1 MANVMVLQK
10 ELELKFEVEPTILRR
25 LNKIPMIKAL
35 NKRPK
40 YATEA
45 SVYFDND
52 KHELHKKGLM
62 LRVRRIGKRHVQTI
76 KTAGNSAPIDRDEWE
91 TEIAGAQPE
100 LDLISGT
107 PLEDL
112 ITKKIRR
119 GLRPMFETRVRR
131 TNYSLTNRERAIG
144 LTIDRGKL
152 DTGDG
157 SVPICELELELKRGS
172 KDRLFDV
179 ARTLVQALPAQIS
192 LKSKAERGYDLLEG
206 RKGSPVKANP
216 VDLPAGCNARNGFKV
231 IGFDCLKQVIDN
243 VTALARGDPE
253 GVHQMRVGL
262 RRLRAA
268 MSLFGDLLDDDQTAA
283 IKAELK
289 WLAEELTPAREF
301 EVFTERVIVPI
312 KQRHGRFG
320 NGVSSFCKEVAGKHK
335 AALARARDAIASA
348 RFRAL
353 VFEVAVWLEGG
364 RWTNPA
370 DDLVRSRGEVP
381 VEVFAAEQLRRRLRK
396 VRKRG
401 KQLGQLDTNKR
412 HKLRIQV
419 KKLRYAAEF
428 FSGLFQNKKAVR
440 RQKKFMPALERL
452 QDGLGDL
459 NDIAVDERLIASAAA
474 PKRAFAAGLLTG
486 REEARENEALSNAI
500 DGYTKLVKAKSFW
513 R

>member
-1 MANVMVLQK
+1 MVVGLRNAPRWKSIDYRSESFWSMANVMLLQK
-10 ELELKFEVEPTILRR
+10 ELELKFEVEPTTLQR
-25 LNKIPMIKAL
+25 LKKIPVIKAL

-40 YATEA
+40 HATET

-52 KHELHKKGLM
+52 KHALHKKGLM

-76 KTAGNSAPIDRDEWE
+76 KIAGNSAPIERDEWE
-91 TEIAGAQPE
+91 TEIAGARPE

-112 ITKKIRR
+112 VTKKIRC

-131 TNYSLTNRERAIG
+131 THYSLTDKERAID
-144 LTIDRGKL
+144 LTVDRGKL
-152 DTGDG
+152 EAGDG

-172 KDRLFDV
+172 KDRLFEV

-192 LKSKAERGYDLLEG
+192 LKSKAERGYELIDG
-206 RKGSPVKANP
+206 RKGSPVKADP
-216 VDLPAGCNARNGFKV
+216 IDLPAGCDARNAFKV

-243 VTALARGDPE
+243 VTALSRGDPE

-268 MSLFGDLLDDDQTAA
+268 MSLFGDLLNDDQTPA

-289 WLAEELTPAREF
+289 WLAGELTLAREF

-312 KQRHGRFG
+312 KQRRGKIG
-320 NGVSSFCKEVAGKHK
+320 NGVSSFCKEVEKKHRV
-335 AALARARDAIASA
+335 ALAKAKDAVASA

-353 VFEVAVWLEGG
+353 VFEAAVWLESG

-381 VEVFAAEQLRRRLRK
+381 IEVFAAEQLRRRWRK

-401 KQLGQLDTNKR
+401 KQLAQLDVNKR
-412 HKLRIQV
+412 
-419 KKLRYAAEF
+419 KKLR
-428 FSGLFQNKKAVR
+428 
-440 RQKKFMPALERL
+440 
-452 QDGLGDL
+452 
-459 NDIAVDERLIASAAA
+459 
-474 PKRAFAAGLLTG
+474 
-486 REEARENEALSNAI
+486 REVKQLRYEAQVYR
-500 DGYTKLVKAKSFW
+500 
-513 R
+513 